1 MLPLELPLEV
11 GDALLV
17 PRQYEHAPQT
27 LQLLA
32 ELRSRLQSLAG
43 AAPELVVL
51 DGVPRFQERCHPSD
65 QYIRGLEDMTNAS
78 LQRGC

>member
-51 DGVPRFQERCHPSD
+51 DGVEHPSAA
-65 QYIRGLEDMTNAS
+65 QATSPLKSN
-78 LQRGC
+78 GCQAHP